1 MKQTA
6 AIILMAMFA
15 FVAFNAAPMVDAQ
28 FFGAEAHAL
37 APDPGT
43 SEKSE
48 DGSDPAELGTETA
61 AIGGLANTLQS
72 WMAGDLGL
80 LLVMV
85 GLIVAVI
92 MVVARASLMPV
103 LFVLG
108 LAIVLGWGPAIFAG
122 IFNMQVTAAM
132 LEAAAVEAN
141 AAQAAVILEAAESVA
156 ELL

>member
-1 MKQTA
+1 MRKLVCVFLA
-6 AIILMAMFA
+6 GLFA
-15 FVAFNAAPMVDAQ
+15 FSALNMVPMVDAQ
-28 FFGAEAHAL
+28 FFNAEAQAL
-37 APDPGT
+37 APDPGA
-43 SEKSE
+43 
-48 DGSDPAELGTETA
+48 AEGAETGTGVDLSSTE
-61 AIGGLANTLQS
+61 AIGGLAQTLQS

-122 IFNMQVTAAM
+122 IFNMEVTTSM
-132 LEAAAVEAN
+132 LEAAVAANSGVIETLPEASP
-141 AAQAAVILEAAESVA
+141 QV
-156 ELL
+156 